1 MSLVPRKSRI
11 DESNGTGGTYGKE
24 ASKNSELPFKSN
36 NKSKSQRIV
45 NRKPSNRLTNNIK
58 REINSRDFNYKNE
71 TDQFTLDRIN
81 LKIVEELITN
91 GDIKSSEI
99 AAKLK
104 IPLSTIQRRRSNL
117 EKNSILKKNYTLDLK
132 KLGLRISEISVAT
145 RNGESQNVMNVFYN
159 KHKKNIVNMALRI
172 GNPDTNISFR
182 VAYSDSIEL
191 FSLLEEIK
199 EMEMVSMVEWSE
211 YITEKNNKEIS
222 FSDLV

>member
-1 MSLVPRKSRI
+1 VEALV
-11 DESNGTGGTYGKE
+11 N
-24 ASKNSELPFKSN
+24 
-36 NKSKSQRIV
+36 
-45 NRKPSNRLTNNIK
+45 
-58 REINSRDFNYKNE
+58 
-71 TDQFTLDRIN
+71 
-81 LKIVEELITN
+81 N

-117 EKNSILKKNYTLDLK
+117 EKNSILKKNYTLDFK

>member
-1 MSLVPRKSRI
+1 LPRRLNASANGKKSKFI
-11 DESNGTGGTYGKE
+11 QQSNGDYDE
-24 ASKNSELPFKSN
+24 ESQINSEG
-36 NKSKSQRIV
+36 
-45 NRKPSNRLTNNIK
+45 RKRKGQKFEEKKGSPPI
-58 REINSRDFNYKNE
+58 
-71 TDQFTLDRIN
+71 LDSIN
-81 LKIVEELITN
+81 LGIVEALVNN

-117 EKNSILKKNYTLDLK
+117 EKNSILKKNYTLDFK

-211 YITEKNNKEIS
+211 YITEKNNKKIS

>member
-1 MSLVPRKSRI
+1 MPRRLNASANGKKSKFI
-11 DESNGTGGTYGKE
+11 QQSNGDYDE
-24 ASKNSELPFKSN
+24 ESQINSEG
-36 NKSKSQRIV
+36 
-45 NRKPSNRLTNNIK
+45 RKRKGQKFEEKKGSPPI
-58 REINSRDFNYKNE
+58 
-71 TDQFTLDRIN
+71 LDSIN
-81 LKIVEELITN
+81 LGIVEALVNN

-117 EKNSILKKNYTLDLK
+117 EKNSILKKNYTLDFK

>member
-1 MSLVPRKSRI
+1 MPRRLNASANGKKSKFI
-11 DESNGTGGTYGKE
+11 QQSNGDYGEK
-24 ASKNSELPFKSN
+24 AQKNSERRKRNGQKFEE
-36 NKSKSQRIV
+36 NKGSTVI
-45 NRKPSNRLTNNIK
+45 
-58 REINSRDFNYKNE
+58 
-71 TDQFTLDRIN
+71 LDSIN
-81 LKIVEELITN
+81 LGIVEALVNN
-91 GDIKSSEI
+91 GEIKSSEI

-117 EKNSILKKNYTLDLK
+117 EKYSILKKNYTLDLK

-199 EMEMVSMVEWSE
+199 EMEMVSMVQWSE